1 LREIVSESVQE
12 RGRWRG
18 KGSEGVNECQ
28 REREREREI
37 ERGLRDPIL
46 FQNRI
51 NIFFHQKQKVL
62 VI

>member
-12 RGRWRG
+12 RGGWRG

-28 REREREREI
+28 REREREI